1 MKKVDYILLL
11 YSASIILAVDLF
23 SQFNTD
29 YVGGIYTP
37 QIDTP
42 YITYKN
48 PNLLNKNAA
57 SIKKYKIRAITE
69 ATQYYRKWK
78 FEDTLFYENKYEYD
92 TNGHLI
98 KWKYLDTF
106 ITILQRHG
114 DFTRDPIDSALYK
127 YNSENLVSEK
137 INYHKA
143 YNSFIKYNYDA
154 RGNLIQ
160 LRNIYDTLDNYT
172 DTNFFEFDTV
182 NNLIKEKEYWDY
194 ANDTIFVVY
203 DRINKLKLTC
213 NSVYPDRKKDK
224 LWELIYSKNKDTVL
238 FNEYRYNTVGSDK
251 FIFHNNKLILKYS
264 FHDDH
269 LYRIEHYY
277 YNQQNQ
283 IIKQKTRNWDQFG
296 TEFYYYPKNTR
307 FEDYDYNKEG
317 FLNEIINYYS
327 NRKPSYKTVFIYEYY
342 E

>member
-1 MKKVDYILLL
+1 MKKVVYILLL
-11 YSASIILAVDLF
+11 YSISIILAVDLF

-42 YITYKN
+42 YIAYNN
-48 PNLLNKNAA
+48 PNLLNRNAVNT
-57 SIKKYKIRAITE
+57 KKYKIRSITE

-78 FEDTLFYENKYEYD
+78 FEDTLYYENKYEYD
-92 TNGHLI
+92 TNGCLI
-98 KWKYLDTF
+98 KWKYLNTF

-114 DFTRDPIDSALYK
+114 DFTRDPIDSALYI

-160 LRNIYDTLDNYT
+160 LRNIYDTLDSYT

-182 NNLIKEKEYWDY
+182 NNLINEKEYWDY

-203 DRINKLKLTC
+203 DRINKLKLIC
-213 NSVYPDRKKDK
+213 NSVYPDRKKEK
-224 LWELIYSKNKDTVL
+224 LWEITYSINKDTVYTTD
-238 FNEYRYNTVGSDK
+238 YRYYAVFTDK
-251 FIFHNNKLILKYS
+251 YIFKKNNLELEYS
-264 FHDDH
+264 FLNDIKHTV
-269 LYRIEHYY
+269 EHFS
-277 YNQQNQ
+277 YNLQNQ
-283 IIKQKTRNWDQFG
+283 IIKKKTEWWQLNEMNYYNYPLKTSF
-296 TEFYYYPKNTR
+296 TEYI
-307 FEDYDYNKEG
+307 YNSKG
-317 FLNEIINYYS
+317 FLYEIITYYS
-327 NRKPSYKTVFIYEYY
+327 NWKPSYKKVFIYEYY